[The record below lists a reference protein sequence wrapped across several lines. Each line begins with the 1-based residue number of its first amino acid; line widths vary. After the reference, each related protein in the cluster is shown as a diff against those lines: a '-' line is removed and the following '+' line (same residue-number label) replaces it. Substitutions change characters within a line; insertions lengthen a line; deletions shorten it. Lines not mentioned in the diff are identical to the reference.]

1 MSYAAAQKLGVIGP
15 GTAQVE
21 ISALHSDSAKRPV
34 VRSIPLTDRAAED
47 IPLFIQMGSFGS
59 EDNAL
64 KMTRQLRALD
74 ENAVSVSQLQTTAGL
89 FYRVRVGPLYGIDEA
104 NAVLS
109 RLNGKGFSDAKIV
122 VDD

>member
-1 MSYAAAQKLGVIGP
+1 
-15 GTAQVE
+15 
-21 ISALHSDSAKRPV
+21 
-34 VRSIPLTDRAAED
+34 
-47 IPLFIQMGSFGS
+47 MGSFGS
-59 EDNAL
+59 EDNAQ

-74 ENAVSVSQLQTTAGL
+74 ESAVSVSQLQTNLGL

-109 RLNGKGFSDAKIV
+109 RLNGKGFSEARIV